1 MMKEKKKAAGEDYCF
16 LQEAVQEQG
25 IEKPS
30 LYVKRI
36 IYVIIVAFVFGVVAS
51 VAFWKVQDILGER
64 DARIYRENLLKDA
77 GNTQEK
83 QDSIAKRSNEDKIAA
98 YEEYWKGIAQIGI
111 QCNKSVVSVG
121 QVHTESWYQKSQK
134 DEVVQSGLVFKRK
147 GNVLYILTQSSS
159 MVEKKVLQV
168 EFADG
173 TKASAELVDADY
185 NTGIAV
191 LGVDVKAISKSTM
204 KEVEEMDFTQYA
216 AEVSPKL
223 SDRILLF
230 GSPNGLMKSVML
242 GNIVNADLSVQTVDK
257 NLSVYATDI
266 AYTEGGNGFAADV
279 EGRIV
284 GIITDAYQDV
294 TGDTNWSFV
303 SVTDIAAS
311 AQAIVDRKET
321 AYLGIR
327 GKDAGDNDGVYVTE
341 VALKSPAYHGGI
353 RVTDRIY
360 SIDGNRIRDMKDLS
374 LCLSTHEQGD
384 RLKIRLCR
392 ECGSS
397 KKHRTVKVTLD

>member
-1 MMKEKKKAAGEDYCF
+1 MMKEKKKTAGGEYCF
-16 LQEAVQEQG
+16 LQEAVREQG
-25 IEKPS
+25 LEKHS
-30 LYVKRI
+30 LSVKRI
-36 IYVIIVAFVFGVVAS
+36 IHVIVLAFAFGVVAS

-64 DARIYRENLLKDA
+64 DARIYRANLLKNT

-83 QDSIAKRSNEDKIAA
+83 QAGFAKRSDEYKIAA
-98 YEEYWKGIAQIGI
+98 YEDYWKRIAQIGI

-121 QVHTESWYQKSQK
+121 EVHTESWYQKNQK
-134 DEVVQSGLVFKRK
+134 GDEIQSGLVFKRK
-147 GNVLYILTQSSS
+147 GNVLYILTQLSS

-173 TKASAELVDADY
+173 TKAAAELVDVDR
-185 NTGIAV
+185 NTEIAV
-191 LGVDVKAISKSTM
+191 LCVDGKDISKSVM
-204 KEVEEMDFTQYA
+204 KKVEEMDFTQYA
-216 AEVSPKL
+216 AELSPKL

-257 NLSVYATDI
+257 NLSVYATDV

-284 GIITDAYQDV
+284 GIITDSYQDV
-294 TGDTNWSFV
+294 TGETNWSFV
-303 SVTDIAAS
+303 SVTDIAAT
-311 AQAIVDRKET
+311 AQAIVDHKQA

-353 RVTDRIY
+353 WVADRIY
-360 SIDGNRIRDMKDLS
+360 SIDGNRIGDMKDLS

-392 ECGSS
+392 ESGSS
-397 KKHRTVKVTLD
+397 KKHRTVKITLD

>member
-1 MMKEKKKAAGEDYCF
+1 MMKEKKKVAGEEYCF

-25 IEKPS
+25 LEKHS
-30 LYVKRI
+30 LPVKRI
-36 IYVIIVAFVFGVVAS
+36 IYVIVLAFVFGVVAS

-64 DARIYRENLLKDA
+64 DARIYRANLLKNA
-77 GNTQEK
+77 GSTQEK
-83 QDSIAKRSNEDKIAA
+83 QAGFVKKSDEYKIAA
-98 YEEYWKGIAQIGI
+98 YEDYWKRIAQIGI

-121 QVHTESWYQKSQK
+121 EVHTESWYQKNQK
-134 DEVVQSGLVFKRK
+134 GDEIQSGLVFKKK
-147 GNVLYILTQSSS
+147 GNVLYILTQPSS
-159 MVEKKVLQV
+159 MAEKKVLQV

-173 TKASAELVDADY
+173 TKAAAELVDVDR
-185 NTGIAV
+185 NTEIAV
-191 LGVDVKAISKSTM
+191 LCVDGKDISKSTM
-204 KEVEEMDFTQYA
+204 KKIEEMDFTQYA
-216 AEVSPKL
+216 AELSPKL

-257 NLSVYATDI
+257 NLSVYATDV

-284 GIITDAYQDV
+284 GIITDSYQDV
-294 TGDTNWSFV
+294 TGETNWSFV
-303 SVTDIAAS
+303 SVTDIAAT
-311 AQAIVDRKET
+311 AQAIVDHKQA
-321 AYLGIR
+321 AYLGIQ

-353 RVTDRIY
+353 RVADRIY
-360 SIDGNRIRDMKDLS
+360 SIDGNRIGDMKDLS
-374 LCLSTHEQGD
+374 LFLSTHEQGD

-392 ECGSS
+392 ENGSS
-397 KKHRTVKVTLD
+397 KKHRTVKITLD

>member
-1 MMKEKKKAAGEDYCF
+1 MMKEKKKAAGEEYCF

-25 IEKPS
+25 LEKHS
-30 LYVKRI
+30 LPIKRI
-36 IYVIIVAFVFGVVAS
+36 IYVIVLAFVFGVVAS

-64 DARIYRENLLKDA
+64 DARIYRANLLKNT
-77 GNTQEK
+77 GSTQEK
-83 QDSIAKRSNEDKIAA
+83 QAGFAKRSDEYKIAA
-98 YEEYWKGIAQIGI
+98 YEDYWKRIAQIGI

-121 QVHTESWYQKSQK
+121 EVHTESGYQKNQK
-134 DEVVQSGLVFKRK
+134 GDEIQSGLVFKRK
-147 GNVLYILTQSSS
+147 GNVLYILTQLSF

-173 TKASAELVDADY
+173 TKAAAELVDVDR
-185 NTGIAV
+185 NTEIAV
-191 LGVDVKAISKSTM
+191 LCVDGKDISKSVM
-204 KEVEEMDFTQYA
+204 KKVEEMDFTQYA
-216 AEVSPKL
+216 AELSPKL

-257 NLSVYATDI
+257 NLSVYATDV

-284 GIITDAYQDV
+284 GIITDSYQDV
-294 TGDTNWSFV
+294 TGETNWSFV
-303 SVTDIAAS
+303 SVTDIAAT
-311 AQAIVDRKET
+311 AQAIVDHKQA
-321 AYLGIR
+321 AYLGIQ

-353 RVTDRIY
+353 RVADRIY
-360 SIDGNRIRDMKDLS
+360 SIDGNRIGDMKDLS
-374 LCLSTHEQGD
+374 LFLSTHEQGD

-392 ECGSS
+392 ENGSS
-397 KKHRTVKVTLD
+397 KKHRTVKITLD